1 MLRNVVFSFLCFCL
15 ALSASAEILPD
26 YVVTASRESEDSLD
40 ANAKVTVVTADDI
53 ARSGKTSVVEVLE
66 DIAGVSFRSY
76 STEAQAQ
83 VSMRGFGENSFGRVL
98 VLVDGRKLNDP
109 DMTGINWQ
117 AIQLSSIERIE
128 ILDGPSAVLYGSGAV
143 GGVINIITKESA
155 KGLTAEAT
163 VSYGS
168 FDTRRAL
175 VTGGYGTDSLGLLA
189 SADLYRTDGYR
200 DRSRAENTNVT
211 VNAFADVT
219 DLVTI
224 KPYFTYADVKYQ
236 MPGALLKAQYD
247 ADPTVAVNLDD
258 DGSEKTLGAGLLAQA
273 RPGDLLTI
281 ECPLDWKRKDREA
294 NFGSSSWPTFADTG
308 ITTIG
313 ARPKASWT
321 GEAPTGNFL
330 VTGGLDFEG
339 NFYACDTWTDDKR
352 TEGHDDFEIKQF
364 SWAPYLS
371 AGLALPR
378 DIKASAGIRWD
389 HTAIHAE
396 KEALDESDGYDDLSW
411 DAGLTWRPVEP
422 FSAYA
427 RTGTTYRIPFIDEK
441 AQLYGGADFNA
452 DLEPEHGYNA
462 EIGARYRDGKKLS
475 ASANAYCLLM
485 KDEIAYDQ
493 TTYLNVNMDRTRR
506 IGGSASVTW
515 SPVALVT
522 LDGNVAY
529 VRATFTS
536 GDYKDNVVP
545 LAPALTARGGATFN
559 LPFGISIAPDVS
571 YTGESYAG
579 QDFANDAGTID
590 DYTLLGLTLG
600 FAPEMKG
607 SSFAVR
613 FRMDNIL
620 DASYAPLEYYS
631 SYTGALSY
639 YPAAG
644 RSYTLSASYRY

>member
-1 MLRNVVFSFLCFCL
+1 MLRPVVFSFICFCL
-15 ALSASAEILPD
+15 ALTVSAEILPD
-26 YVVTASRESEDSLD
+26 YVVTASREGEDSLD
-40 ANAKVTVVTADDI
+40 ANAQVTVVTADDI
-53 ARSGKTSVVEVLE
+53 ARSGKTSVIEVLE
-66 DIAGVSFRSY
+66 DVAGVCFRSY

-117 AIQLSSIERIE
+117 AIQISSIDRIE

-155 KGLTAEAT
+155 KGLTAEAS

-168 FDTRRAL
+168 FGTKRAL
-175 VTGGYGTDSLGLLA
+175 ITGGYGTDTLGLLA
-189 SADLYRTDGYR
+189 SADIYRTDGYR
-200 DRSRAENTNVT
+200 DRSSARNTNVT

-236 MPGALLKAQYD
+236 MPGALKKEQFD
-247 ADPTVAVNLDD
+247 ADPTVAGNADD
-258 DGSEKTLGAGLLAQA
+258 DGSEKTLGAGMLAQL

-313 ARPKASWT
+313 ARPKAAWS
-321 GEAPTGNFL
+321 GEGPTGNIL
-330 VTGGLDFEG
+330 LTGGLDFEG
-339 NFYACDTWTDDKR
+339 NFYACDTWTDEER
-352 TEGHDDFEIKQF
+352 TLGHDDFEITQF

-371 AGLALPR
+371 ADVALPR
-378 DIKASAGIRWD
+378 SLKASTGIRWD

-396 KEALDESDGYDDLSW
+396 KGALDESDTYGNLSW
-411 DAGLTWRPVEP
+411 DAGLTWRPVEN
-422 FSAYA
+422 FSTYA

-452 DLEPEHGYNA
+452 DLEPEHGYDV
-462 EIGARYRDGKKLS
+462 ELGARYRDGKRLS
-475 ASANAYCLLM
+475 ASANAYFMLM

-515 SPVALVT
+515 TPVALVT

-529 VRATFTS
+529 VRATFLS

-545 LAPALTARGGATFN
+545 LVPALTARAGATFN
-559 LPFGISIAPDVS
+559 LPFGVSVAPDAS

-579 QDFANDAGTID
+579 QDFANDAATID
-590 DYTLLGLTLG
+590 SYALLGLTVG

-613 FRMDNIL
+613 FRMDNLL
-620 DASYAPLEYYS
+620 DVSYAPLAYYS
-631 SYTGALSY
+631 PYTGTLSY

-644 RSYTLSASYRY
+644 RSYTLSASFRY